1 MPELFALTPFVVLTI
16 SIVVLLLLAAF
27 YRNHLVACCVSFI
40 GLLST
45 FISVFYISPNV
56 PDWANTIITIDKISA
71 LFTFVI
77 LGIAMLVNVLSYS
90 YFNKFEEQKEEF
102 YVLFN
107 VAVLGTL
114 VVTMSTHFIGFF
126 IGLELLSI
134 PLYVMIAYLR
144 NRPESI
150 EAAIKYLIL
159 ASASTAILLF
169 GMALV
174 YAAFG
179 SMDIRL
185 IILFFKNSS
194 SSALAYSGI
203 SLLLVAFGFKLAVAP
218 FHMWIP
224 DVYQGAPTPVTAFLA
239 TASKGAIFIFA
250 FKLLGYI
257 KFETAGIFFVA
268 LSVIS
273 VLSMFTGNLL
283 ALRQNSIRRV
293 LACSSIAHFGYL
305 LIALIAGDLI
315 GSKAASF
322 YLITYFISIVGAFT
336 VLALLS
342 KDKEIDLID
351 DLKGLYFRNKWL
363 AIALTIMLFS
373 LAGLPL
379 TAGFMSK
386 FYLATVAIH
395 SSIFI
400 LIWFLIINSA
410 ISLYYYL
417 KVVFVMFK
425 PEEQTDNTKLVLPI
439 SGSIILSLTFIAN
452 IWIGIN
458 PQSLFKII
466 ELFVK

>member
-27 YRNHLVACCVSFI
+27 YRNHLVACCVSFL
-40 GLLST
+40 GLLGAFT
-45 FISVFYISPNV
+45 SVFYISPNS
-56 PDWANTIITIDKISA
+56 PDWANTIVNLDSIST
-71 LFTFVI
+71 LFTLVI

-102 YVLFN
+102 YILFN

-114 VVTMSTHFIGFF
+114 VVTISTHFIGFF

-174 YAAFG
+174 YAASG
-179 SMDIRL
+179 SMDIRQIVSFL
-185 IILFFKNSS
+185 ENSS

-203 SLLLVAFGFKLAVAP
+203 ALLLVAFGFKLAVAP

-250 FKLLGYI
+250 FKLLGFVR
-257 KFETAGIFFVA
+257 FETAGIFLVA
-268 LSVIS
+268 ISVIS

-305 LIALIAGDLI
+305 LIALIAGGLI

-322 YLITYFISIVGAFT
+322 YLITYFISIAGAFT

-386 FYLATVAIH
+386 FYLATLAIH
-395 SSIFI
+395 SSKFI

-417 KVVFVMFK
+417 KVVFIMFK
-425 PEEQTDNTKLVLPI
+425 PEEQTDNAKLVLPI
-439 SGSIILSLTFIAN
+439 SGSILLSLTFIST

-458 PQSLFKII
+458 PQSLFRII
-466 ELFVK
+466 EFFVK